1 MRRLLLAALALAFAA
16 VASAHAAD
24 APVTALIA
32 KTTTTIT
39 GQPIVVPANPEIRVN
54 TVTFAPGAR
63 LPVHKHLY
71 PHYVYVLEGTLS
83 VTNVDSGKSF
93 DLKAGSF
100 FAEMIDTWHYG
111 ENKQKT
117 VLKLLVIDQVPV
129 GTKTN
134 TVVKDA
140 K

>member
-1 MRRLLLAALALAFAA
+1 MKPLLLTALALLLT
-16 VASAHAAD
+16 ASAHAAD

-32 KTTTTIT
+32 TTSTTIT
-39 GQPIVVPANPEIRVN
+39 GQPIVVPANPEVRVN

-93 DLKAGSF
+93 DVKAGTF

-111 ENKQKT
+111 ENKT
-117 VLKLLVIDQVPV
+117 AVPLKLLVIDQVPA
-129 GTKTN
+129 GTKSN
-134 TVVKDA
+134 TIVRDA